1 MPNDHQNPYL
11 TLTPSGVMHAF
22 AYAIPNDKHKA
33 LQTLVSQTH
42 VMSTKE
48 WLNKYSHEWL
58 DEFDEKGW
66 IQHLSQNLP
75 APNMPLD
82 KFLPYVVA
90 SLSGTRKAVIGSN
103 EGFCLARIGYTTD
116 EADRLAVAGADFF
129 DFFVRQ
135 HERGLAIA
143 GQAVSL
149 FGDVELLMPTTS
161 FMFLWID
168 NTGYVLILDGEPLTN
183 NRALVELVWAIKTSG
198 LRFSK
203 GDETSK

>member
-1 MPNDHQNPYL
+1 MPNDRQNPYL
-11 TLTPSGVMHAF
+11 ALTPSGVIHAF
-22 AYAIPNDKHKA
+22 ADASPNEKQQA
-33 LQTLVSQTH
+33 LQALVSQSHSMPTE
-42 VMSTKE
+42 E
-48 WLNKYSHEWL
+48 WLDKYSHEWL
-58 DEFDEKGW
+58 EEFNEKGW
-66 IQHLSQNLP
+66 VQRLSQDLP

-82 KFLPYVVA
+82 TFLPYVVA
-90 SLSGTRKAVIGSN
+90 SLSGTRKAAIGSN
-103 EGFCLARIGYTTD
+103 EGFCLARIGYTDD

-135 HERGLAIA
+135 RERGLTIA
-143 GQAVSL
+143 EQAVSL
-149 FGDVELLMPTTS
+149 FDDVELLMPTTS

-203 GDETSK
+203 GGDDLT

>member
-11 TLTPSGVMHAF
+11 ALTPSGVMHAF
-22 AYAIPNDKHKA
+22 ADANPNEKQQA
-33 LQTLVSQTH
+33 LQTLVSQSHSMPTE
-42 VMSTKE
+42 E
-48 WLNKYSHEWL
+48 WLNKYSHEWFE
-58 DEFDEKGW
+58 EFNEKGW
-66 IQHLSQNLP
+66 VQRLSQDLP

-90 SLSGTRKAVIGSN
+90 SLSGTRKAAIGSN
-103 EGFCLARIGYTTD
+103 EGFCLARIGYTID
-116 EADRLAVAGADFF
+116 EADRLAVAGAEFF
-129 DFFVRQ
+129 DFFIRQ

-143 GQAVSL
+143 EQAVSL
-149 FGDVELLMPTTS
+149 FDDVELIMPTTS

-168 NTGYVLILDGEPLTN
+168 DTGYVLILDGEPLTN

-203 GDETSK
+203 GNDNS